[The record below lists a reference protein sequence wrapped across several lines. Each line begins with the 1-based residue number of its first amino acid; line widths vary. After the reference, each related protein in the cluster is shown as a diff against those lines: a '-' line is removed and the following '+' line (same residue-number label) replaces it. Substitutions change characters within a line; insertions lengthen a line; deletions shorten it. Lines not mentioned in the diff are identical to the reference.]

1 MMKEYSNFNN
11 FRENW
16 IKNFT
21 DCLINKLGYLDGS
34 IKVMKKMVY
43 RNGSEIPSFKI
54 NVALLVDTGKCFKES
69 CSFQIY
75 TDANTDLMYYTELY
89 VWKTKIFSQND
100 VSKIIDY
107 IIASIKEKE
116 FNYEKLA
123 MTK

>member
-116 FNYEKLA
+116 INYEKLA